1 MYPLP
6 ALIPFTTEE
15 ITGCTNVADKGANKP
30 QKSPLSCF
38 FVSRFITSVTP
49 SINIPESSNHFMILI
64 ILFISSF
71 KIIKVNPFLT
81 LTAPFP
87 LILFSSLFI
96 AFEVKLL
103 TNLNKLSLSKGIAA
117 FVSDFF
123 SKLAN

>member
-6 ALIPFTTEE
+6 ALI
-15 ITGCTNVADKGANKP
+15 ITGCTNVEDKGANKP
-30 QKSPLSCF
+30 QKSPSSCF
-38 FVSRFITSVTP
+38 FVSRFTTSVTP
-49 SINIPESSNHFMILI
+49 SINIPESSNYFMILI
-64 ILFISSF
+64 IFFISSF
-71 KIIKVNPFLT
+71 KIIKLNRFLT

-103 TNLNKLSLSKGIAA
+103 TNPNKLSLSKGIAA

-123 SKLAN
+123 PKLAN